1 MQQLCSY
8 FTLFVHVPLK
18 WSLKL
23 QNALLYFHLVF
34 VLCICI
40 CICPAYLSCICPAY
54 LETQSLLGV
63 RPSKPR
69 LSWSVGS
76 VQVCCSSKCQSRPA
90 LHWGCTHF
98 LCSLA
103 LVVSIFLLLWLSLV
117 TFFHCE
123 IGDGE
128 VGDVGGEDGGGEE
141 DPSSGGRAHC
151 RRK

>member
-8 FTLFVHVPLK
+8 FSVCLSMFLQK

-23 QNALLYFHLVF
+23 QKCIFVYFYLVF
-34 VLCICI
+34 VLCI

-76 VQVCCSSKCQSRPA
+76 VCCSSKCQSRPA
-90 LHWGCTHF
+90 PHWGCTHF
-98 LCSLA
+98 LCYWA
-103 LVVSIFLLLWLSLV
+103 LVVSIFLLHWLSLV
-117 TFFHCE
+117 TFFPCE

-141 DPSSGGRAHC
+141 DPSSGGRTHC